1 MDKHPFDNTN
11 RILAKDAKQLD
22 VHRWRPPVINQA
34 GHLVYAEQYVSGR
47 RDAGNSTA
55 DKSGSAGSREASADA
70 DAGKK
75 GYDDGFAKGKIEGIA
90 AGREEGLAAG
100 KQEASQVAQA
110 ELKPKLTE
118 INRLLTNLTHS
129 LNEEDYKLEQTLLH
143 LVQEIAKG
151 VIRRELQID
160 PGQIMK
166 VIKEVISAL
175 PPNRDNIKILLHP
188 TDKKIVDEAIQ
199 HGGENWRAVA
209 DEDITPGGCKLE
221 TEQSMADFTVET
233 RLQMALDQ
241 LQEAQ
246 VVCPKPGEPGY
257 EKAPE
262 PALKAAIET
271 PNQSAEEVTPDSPAQ
286 IATTDASGEQPASPS
301 AS

>member
-1 MDKHPFDNTN
+1 M
-11 RILAKDAKQLD
+11 
-22 VHRWRPPVINQA
+22 
-34 GHLVYAEQYVSGR
+34 
-47 RDAGNSTA
+47 
-55 DKSGSAGSREASADA
+55 
-70 DAGKK
+70 
-75 GYDDGFAKGKIEGIA
+75 
-90 AGREEGLAAG
+90 
-100 KQEASQVAQA
+100 
-110 ELKPKLTE
+110 
-118 INRLLTNLTHS
+118 
-129 LNEEDYKLEQTLLH
+129 
-143 LVQEIAKG
+143 
-151 VIRRELQID
+151 
-160 PGQIMK
+160 
-166 VIKEVISAL
+166 
-175 PPNRDNIKILLHP
+175 
-188 TDKKIVDEAIQ
+188 DEAIQ